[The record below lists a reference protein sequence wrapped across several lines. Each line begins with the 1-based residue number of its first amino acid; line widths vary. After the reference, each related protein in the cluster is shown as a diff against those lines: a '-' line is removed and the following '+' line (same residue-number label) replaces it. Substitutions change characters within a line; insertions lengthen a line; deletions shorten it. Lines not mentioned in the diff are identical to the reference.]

1 MKKVIYNSISNKL
14 SKTSLS
20 FLFSE
25 INSFLKFS
33 TRISNILIAIV
44 FTIILFFYSSII
56 FAQTGNSVCIV
67 GGACFKTPSE
77 AFAKVKNGDTIKIN
91 AGTYNDVGV
100 LSASNV
106 TIVGVGGKAIIDAKG
121 KIANGRG
128 IWIINGNN
136 TTLDNIEM
144 LNEDNGLRNDA
155 AWDQAAVYLNG
166 NNLTMRNMYI
176 HNNMQG
182 FFNNTNAGTTCN
194 LLIENSIFDF
204 NGDGGGHSHNLYVNH
219 NITKLTMRGVWSR
232 NCNGG
237 HILKNRAYSSDIQG
251 CLFTDPKGISLNW
264 FIDIPD
270 AGSHIFVGNI
280 IEHNNSNG
288 GSTMLAYGED
298 TPNPGPNYLLIAQN
312 TFINDGNGQ
321 FLDKIQKVTPNIK
334 QNIFIGQNAPNI
346 ANNQIALKS
355 DMINPSM
362 FNFRIANPSQGTVKY
377 ASFSYLDSANFVN
390 RIDSLYGAYPL
401 NSVKQITQTISLVKG
416 WNLISFNVSPSD
428 KTIESVF
435 KNVLANIAQIKTA
448 DIFWIKGQS
457 PAFNSLKSI
466 TDGAAYLVNMDIAGT
481 ITLTGF
487 PSQAVIGTTKTGWQM
502 VGCPFST
509 SKTIVTAFDSTKLF
523 TVKNFDAFWFSTGGG
538 LLQNIEP
545 GKGYFVKGK

>member
-1 MKKVIYNSISNKL
+1 MKNLLYNSFRNKL
-14 SKTSLS
+14 QKNKHSSQFFGLNTITINISLVIVLTI
-20 FLFSE
+20 FLLLND
-25 INSFLKFS
+25 IN
-33 TRISNILIAIV
+33 I
-44 FTIILFFYSSII
+44 Y
-56 FAQTGNSVCIV
+56 AQTGNSVCIV
-67 GGACFKTPSE
+67 GGTCYNTPSE
-77 AFAKVKNGDTIKIN
+77 AFAKAKNGDSIKIS
-91 AGTYNDVGV
+91 AGTYNDVGI

-106 TIVGVGGKAIIDAKG
+106 TIIGVGGKPIIDAKG
-121 KIANGRG
+121 KIANGHG
-128 IWIINGNN
+128 IWIINENN
-136 TTLDNIEM
+136 TTINNIEM
-144 LNEDNGLRNDA
+144 LNEDNGLRGDA

-280 IEHNNSNG
+280 IEHNNTNN

-298 TPNPGPNYLLIAQN
+298 VPNPGPNYLLIAQN

-321 FLDKIQKVTPNIK
+321 FLDKIQTVTPIIK
-334 QNIFIGQNAPNI
+334 QNIFIGTNAPTI
-346 ANNQIALKS
+346 TNNQIALKT
-355 DMINPSM
+355 DLINPSKY
-362 FNFRIANPSQGTVKY
+362 NFRIANPNQGTVNY
-377 ASFSYLDSANFVN
+377 ASYTYIDSASFVN
-390 RIDSLYGAYPL
+390 RIDSLYGAYPPTL
-401 NSVKQITQTISLVKG
+401 VKQITQTIPLQKG
-416 WNLISFNVSPSD
+416 WNLISFNISPSD
-428 KTIESVF
+428 KTIEYVF
-435 KNVLANIAQIKTA
+435 KNVLENVTQIKTA
-448 DIFWIKGQS
+448 DVFWMKGQNL
-457 PAFNSLKSI
+457 AFNSLKTI
-466 TDGAAYLVNMDIAGT
+466 TDGVAYLVNMNIAGSV
-481 ITLTGF
+481 TLTGF
-487 PSQAVIGTTKTGWQM
+487 PTQTGIGTTKVGWQM
-502 VGCPFST
+502 VGYPYQ
-509 SKTIVTAFDSTKLF
+509 TAKPLLTVFDTTKLYAI
-523 TVKNFDAFWFSTGGG
+523 KNFDSFWLSTGGG